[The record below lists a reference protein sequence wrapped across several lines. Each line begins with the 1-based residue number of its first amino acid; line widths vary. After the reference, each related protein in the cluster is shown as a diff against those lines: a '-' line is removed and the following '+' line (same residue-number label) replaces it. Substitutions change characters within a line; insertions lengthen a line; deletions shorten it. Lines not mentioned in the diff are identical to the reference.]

1 MYQPLHPG
9 LFIKESDINGVGL
22 FTNIK
27 LNRISELGIS
37 HVQVGKELYRT
48 PLGGF
53 INHSD
58 TPNCIKTMSLKTTK
72 LPDEEKGPK
81 CILWNL
87 STLRDIEAGEELTV
101 QYTFYKI

>member
-1 MYQPLHPG
+1 MYKPLPHG
-9 LFIKESDINGVGL
+9 LFIYESSLDGQGL
-22 FTNIK
+22 HTNVK
-27 LNRISELGIS
+27 LAEDTNLGLSHVELGKLI
-37 HVQVGKELYRT
+37 LRT
-48 PLGGF
+48 PMGGF